1 MKRYDYL
8 IVGAGLFGA
17 VFAREAMNRGKTC
30 LVVDKCDHVAGNIY
44 TKEVEGIDVHVY
56 GAHIFHTSNKQVWD
70 YVQQY
75 AEFNHYVN
83 TPLANYKGE
92 LFNMPFNMHTFYQ
105 MWGVTTPAQAQA
117 KIAEQRAVITDEP
130 KNLEEQAISLVGTDI
145 YQKLVKGRKS
155 YLRWILPLHGVWAVL
170 LWFVSCTHGPMAEA
184 LLSLADRVLLI
195 PVLLSIGGIVAVYTT
210 LHRVYCYSSKRDA
223 TSYTVLGVLFS
234 VTTPFCLWRA
244 AKNW

>member
-1 MKRYDYL
+1 MSSL
-8 IVGAGLFGA
+8 IIFLPAVDPGRDEMGNLIPGSFTALILFLLVVNILLNLPVDILSSYA
-17 VFAREAMNRGKTC
+17 VFRIGQGVGLRSAWLAWIP
-30 LVVDKCDHVAGNIY
+30 VGNLW
-44 TKEVEGIDVHVY
+44 VMGC
-56 GAHIFHTSNKQVWD
+56 
-70 YVQQY
+70 
-75 AEFNHYVN
+75 
-83 TPLANYKGE
+83 
-92 LFNMPFNMHTFYQ
+92 
-105 MWGVTTPAQAQA
+105 
-117 KIAEQRAVITDEP
+117 IAD
-130 KNLEEQAISLVGTDI
+130 D

-170 LWFVSCTHGPMAEA
+170 LWFVSCTHGPMAEV